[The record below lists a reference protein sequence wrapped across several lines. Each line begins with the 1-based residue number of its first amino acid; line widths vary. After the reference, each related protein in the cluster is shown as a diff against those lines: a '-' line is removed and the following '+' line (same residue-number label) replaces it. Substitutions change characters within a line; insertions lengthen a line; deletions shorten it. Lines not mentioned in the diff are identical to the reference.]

1 MATIL
6 DIPKLEDGKSH
17 TFEDYNKKACDY
29 VVHFVD
35 GTCVLMSKDAF
46 NAFYEIVIHREHA
59 EFIIFDGGA
68 VNVAN
73 ITWIEAMNSPSEI
86 VHTPMVETLPTRT
99 EIW

>member
-6 DIPKLEDGKSH
+6 DIPKAKDGKSP
-17 TFEDYNKKACDY
+17 TLEDYNKGACDY

-46 NAFYEIVIHREHA
+46 NAFHEIVNHREHA

-68 VNVAN
+68 VNVAS
-73 ITWIEAMNSPSEI
+73 ITWIEAMSSPGELTH
-86 VHTPMVETLPTRT
+86 VPMVEFPTHT